1 VSRRGM
7 LKHALTRISQE
18 WGPGGLKSSM
28 EMVPAGFVA
37 LYPPYGFVRD
47 RGNHGGDLPLQ
58 EVQRDAADGLGVS
71 PDTLFSPHE
80 WGPGG

>member
-1 VSRRGM
+1 MSRRGM
-7 LKHALTRISQE
+7 LKHALTRIPQE

-58 EVQRDAADGLGVS
+58 EVQQDAADGFGGV
-71 PDTLFSPHE
+71 PRYFILP
-80 WGPGG
+80 P